1 MSCRKALIIGFIMV
15 LGFGL
20 PGGAFGADPIKVGT
34 LEALTG
40 PGAAF
45 GTNML
50 QGLQMAVDEINEKGG
65 LLGRKVEIISIDDAA
80 QPAQSVSAIT
90 RLIHQDKVDIV
101 IGGWGSAT
109 VLANF
114 KVAEKAGV
122 PYLECGASNPR
133 VTRGNNNQWT
143 FAVLQN
149 DEKQCIVVSKL
160 ALDKGHKRFAILH
173 DRNDFGRGGRD
184 EFSKGL
190 KRFGNLEP
198 VIVESYQMG
207 DKDFNAQLI
216 KIREANPNALGLF
229 GTLVE
234 AAAIAIQMKK
244 LGMNL
249 PIFSMAGIA
258 NVNYIKLGGE
268 AVEGTICAAHFNRHL
283 SPETEAWA
291 KKYEEKFKHATVI
304 ADPNSAWMSYS
315 AGANCFPAAVKMA
328 GSMDKT
334 KVRDA
339 LRKVKWREYGQD
351 IENYFDEEHAIGK
364 ETIIVQVKNGDFKP
378 LVKMFVK

>member
-1 MSCRKALIIGFIMV
+1 MGKRVYLSGITIFFFLSMAMGTW
-15 LGFGL
+15 
-20 PGGAFGADPIKVGT
+20 AAEPIKVGS
-34 LEALTG
+34 LMALTG

-50 QGLQMAVDEINEKGG
+50 QGLQMAVDEINAKGG
-65 LLGRKVEIISIDDAA
+65 LLGRKVDIISIDDAA

-90 RLIHQDKVDIV
+90 RLIHQDKVDII

-160 ALDKGHKRFAILH
+160 ALEKGYKRFAILH
-173 DRNDFGRGGRD
+173 DRNDFGKGGRD

-190 KRFGNLEP
+190 KQFGNLEP
-198 VIVESYQMG
+198 VVVESYQMG

-216 KIREANPNALGLF
+216 KIREAKPDALGLF

-234 AAAIAIQMKK
+234 ASAIAIQMKK

-268 AVEGTICAAHFNRHL
+268 AVEGTILASHFNRHL

-291 KKYEEKFKHATVI
+291 KRYEEKFKQSSAM
-304 ADPNSAWMSYS
+304 ADPTSAWMSYS
-315 AGANCFPAAVKMA
+315 AGANCFPAAVKRA
-328 GSMDKT
+328 GSMEKT

-339 LRKVKWREYGQD
+339 LRQVKWREYGQD
-351 IENYFDEEHAIGK
+351 IDNYFDKEHAIVK
-364 ETIIVQVKNGDFKP
+364 ETIVVQVKGGDFKS
-378 LVKMFVK
+378 LVKMLVK

>member
-1 MSCRKALIIGFIMV
+1 MKRKSLLAIALGV
-15 LGFGL
+15 GLGL
-20 PGGAFGADPIKVGT
+20 AIAGGSQAADPIKVGT
-34 LEALTG
+34 LMALTG

-65 LLGRKVEIISIDDAA
+65 LLGRKVEIIAIDDAA
-80 QPAQSVSAIT
+80 QPAQSVSAMT
-90 RLIHQDKVDIV
+90 RLIYQDKVDIV

-122 PYLECGASNPR
+122 PYIECGASNPR

-143 FAVLQN
+143 FANLQN

-160 ALDKGHKRFAILH
+160 VLDKGHKRLAILH

-190 KRFGNLEP
+190 KRFGNLDP
-198 VIVESYQMG
+198 VVIESYQMG

-216 KIREANPNALGLF
+216 KIREAKPDGLGLF

-234 AAAIAIQMKK
+234 GAQIAIQMKK

-249 PIFSMAGIA
+249 PIYSMAGLA

-283 SPETEAWA
+283 SPDCEAWA
-291 KKYEEKFKHATVI
+291 RRYEERFKHATVI

-315 AGANCFPAAVKMA
+315 AGALVFPAAVRMA

-339 LRKVKWREYGQD
+339 LRKVKWRECGQD
-351 IENYFDEEHAIGK
+351 IDNYYDEEHALQK
-364 ETIIVQVKNGDFKP
+364 ETIIVQVKGGDFKP
-378 LVKMFVK
+378 LVKIFVK

>member
-1 MSCRKALIIGFIMV
+1 MLSKKTFIIG
-15 LGFGL
+15 LGMIVSLSLAGVSL
-20 PGGAFGADPIKVGT
+20 AADPIKVGT

-50 QGLQMAVDEINEKGG
+50 QALQMAVDEINEKGG

-80 QPAQSVSAIT
+80 QPAQSVSAMT
-90 RLIHQDKVDIV
+90 RLIYQDKVDIV

-160 ALDKGHKRFAILH
+160 ALEKGYKRFAILH

-190 KRFGNLEP
+190 KQFGNLEP
-198 VIVESYQMG
+198 VVVESYQMG

-216 KIREANPNALGLF
+216 KIREAKPDALGLF

-234 AAAIAIQMKK
+234 SSAIAIQMKK

-258 NVNYIKLGGE
+258 NVNYIKLGGD
-268 AVEGTICAAHFNRHL
+268 AVEGTICATHFNRHL
-283 SPETEAWA
+283 SLETEAWA

-304 ADPNSAWMSYS
+304 ADPNSAWMSYC
-315 AGANCFPAAVKMA
+315 ATANCFPAAVKMA

-339 LRKVKWREYGQD
+339 LRRVKWREYGQD
-351 IENYFDEEHAIGK
+351 IDNYFDKEHAIVK
-364 ETIIVQVKNGDFKP
+364 ETIIVQVKEGDFKP

>member
-1 MSCRKALIIGFIMV
+1 MIRKKGLLIALVVILS
-15 LGFGL
+15 LGMAGVTI
-20 PGGAFGADPIKVGT
+20 AADPIKVGT
-34 LEALTG
+34 LMALTG

-50 QGLQMAVDEINEKGG
+50 FGLQMAIDDINAGGG
-65 LLGRKVEIISIDDAA
+65 LLGRKIEIISIDDAA

-90 RLIHQDKVDIV
+90 RLIHQDKVDII

-114 KVAEKAGV
+114 KVAEKAGM
-122 PYLECGASNPR
+122 PYIECGGSNPR

-143 FAVLQN
+143 FAALQN
-149 DEKQCIVVSKL
+149 DEKQSKVISKL
-160 ALDKGHKRFAILH
+160 ALEMGYKRFAILH
-173 DRNDFGRGGRD
+173 DRNDFGVGGRD

-190 KRFGNLEP
+190 GEYGKLKP
-198 VIVESYQMG
+198 VVIESYQMG

-216 KIREANPNALGLF
+216 KIRDAKPDALGLF

-234 AAAIAIQMKK
+234 ASAIAIQMKK

-258 NVNYIKLGGE
+258 NVNYIRLGGE
-268 AVEGTICAAHFNRHL
+268 AVEGTILASHFNRHL

-291 KKYEEKFKHATVI
+291 KRYEEKFKQSSVI
-304 ADPNSAWMSYS
+304 ADPTSAWMSYS
-315 AGANCFPAAVKMA
+315 AAANCFPRAVKMA

-334 KVRDA
+334 KIRDA
-339 LRKVKWREYGQD
+339 LRQVKWREYGQD
-351 IENYFDEEHAIGK
+351 IDNYFDKEHAIVK
-364 ETIIVQVKNGDFKP
+364 ETIIVQVKNGDFAFLKKMKP
-378 LVKMFVK
+378 F

>member
-1 MSCRKALIIGFIMV
+1 MLSKKTFIIG
-15 LGFGL
+15 LGMIVSLSLAGVSL
-20 PGGAFGADPIKVGT
+20 AADPIKVGT

-50 QGLQMAVDEINEKGG
+50 QALQMAVDEINEKGG

-80 QPAQSVSAIT
+80 QPAQSVSAMT
-90 RLIHQDKVDIV
+90 RLIYQDKVDIV

-122 PYLECGASNPR
+122 PYLETGGSNPR

-160 ALDKGHKRFAILH
+160 ALEKGYKRFAILH

-190 KRFGNLEP
+190 KQFGNLEP
-198 VIVESYQMG
+198 VVVESYQMG

-216 KIREANPNALGLF
+216 KIREAKPDALGLF

-234 AAAIAIQMKK
+234 SSAIAIQMKK

-258 NVNYIKLGGE
+258 NVNYIKLGGD
-268 AVEGTICAAHFNRHL
+268 AVEGTICATHFNRHL
-283 SPETEAWA
+283 SLETEAWA

-304 ADPNSAWMSYS
+304 ADPNSAWMSYC
-315 AGANCFPAAVKMA
+315 ATANCFPAAVKMA

-334 KVRDA
+334 KIRDA
-339 LRKVKWREYGQD
+339 LRRVKWREYGQD
-351 IENYFDEEHAIGK
+351 IDNYFDKEHAIVK
-364 ETIIVQVKNGDFKP
+364 ETIIVQVKDGDFKP